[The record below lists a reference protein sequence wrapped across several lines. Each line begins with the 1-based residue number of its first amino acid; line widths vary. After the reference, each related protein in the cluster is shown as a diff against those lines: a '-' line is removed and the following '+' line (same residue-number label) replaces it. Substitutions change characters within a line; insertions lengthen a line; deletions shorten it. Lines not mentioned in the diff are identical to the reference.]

1 MKTAGRLEKGFTLVG
16 LLVGVALLGVIA
28 AIVIPNITRFMS
40 QEEAEAA
47 KTELRIIQSS
57 VTVMMQKNQ
66 LSTLP
71 RPVSRATND
80 MSAFPDTSFCVLE
93 KKIDPNGNPYII
105 KGDKNGYILFQHDII
120 GDGTQVRL
128 VNYIATQFTKGTYYA
143 DSSGKVYQ
151 QTTGYE

>member
-1 MKTAGRLEKGFTLVG
+1 MKTTGRLEKGFTLVG
-16 LLVGVALLGVIA
+16 LLVSVALLGVIA

-47 KTELRIIQSS
+47 KTELRTIQSA
-57 VTVMMQKNQ
+57 VTVMMQNNQ

-71 RPVSRATND
+71 RPVNRATND

-93 KKIDPNGNPYII
+93 KKTDPNGNPYII
-105 KGDKNGYILFQHDII
+105 NGDKNGYILFQHDII
-120 GDGTQVRL
+120 GDGTQANL
-128 VNYIATQFTKGTYYA
+128 VNYAAKRFTKGTYHA
-143 DSSGKVYQ
+143 DSSGRVYQ